1 MSAPRDLSSLRVL
14 VLEGGLNSSLAAI
27 RALGRAGVH
36 VTVADHHRV
45 SPGLWSRHAK
55 ARLRCPDP
63 EQDKHAF
70 LDWIVEHVAAHA
82 YDAVFPMSDFT
93 VIPLIDR
100 RDDVEAHTRLA
111 MAPSD
116 QLRVAHDKAQTFAL
130 AEQAGVS
137 MPETHVPANAEE
149 AAALAPTL
157 SYPRVV
163 KPRSK
168 EFWDGGRPLIHK
180 VTARNFVTSPEEL
193 LAVWADVH
201 RVAPNPLIQECIPGD
216 GFGFFAL
223 RVDGE
228 VKQVFGH
235 RRLREY
241 PLSGGASSL
250 RESHLDADMEAEG
263 RRMLDALNWDGV
275 AMVEFK
281 RDARDGRP
289 KLMEVN
295 GRFWGSLSLP
305 LAADVNFPLLY
316 LRALL
321 GDELPTLARGFE
333 DGVRCRALLPFDL
346 LWLFASL
353 KRPGRLRALGQ
364 FLRPDGWN
372 CDVVSLRDPLP
383 TLGACALLARRA
395 LDVASGRLTLDGE
408 RR

>member
-1 MSAPRDLSSLRVL
+1 MTAPRDPSSLRVL

-27 RALGRAGVH
+27 RGLGRAGVH

-45 SPGLWSRHAK
+45 SPGLLSRHARAK
-55 ARLRCPDP
+55 LRSPDP

-70 LDWIVEHVAAHA
+70 LDWIVEHVATHA

-93 VIPLIDR
+93 VIPLIGR
-100 RDDVEAHTRLA
+100 RDEVERHTRLA
-111 MAPSD
+111 MAPSE
-116 QLRVAHDKAQTFAL
+116 QLRVAHDKARTFAL
-130 AEQAGVS
+130 AESAGVS
-137 MPETHVPANAEE
+137 MPQTHVPANAEE
-149 AAALAPTL
+149 LDALASTL

-168 EFWDGGRPLIHK
+168 EFWDGPRPLIHK
-180 VTARNFVTSPEEL
+180 VTARNFVHSADEL
-193 LAVWADVH
+193 RAVWADVH
-201 RVAPNPLIQECIPGD
+201 RVAPRPLVQECITGP
-216 GFGFFAL
+216 GFGVFAL
-223 RVDGE
+223 RVGGE
-228 VKQVFGH
+228 VKQWFGH

-250 RESHLDADMEAEG
+250 RESHLDADMQAEAQ
-263 RRMLDALNWDGV
+263 RMLDALDWEGV

-295 GRFWGSLSLP
+295 GRFWGSLPLA
-305 LAADVNFPLLY
+305 LAADVNYPLLY

-321 GDELPTLARGFE
+321 GESLPAVERGFD

-346 LWLFASL
+346 LWLFASMQ
-353 KRPGRLRALGQ
+353 RPGRLRALGQ

-383 TLGACALLARRA
+383 TFGAIALLARRA

-408 RR
+408 RK